1 MDAPR
6 NTTMRTDAELASA
19 IAQGETAAWA
29 ELYDRHRDA
38 VWRVAVA
45 VTRNAPDAEDVL
57 QATFLKAVER
67 FDQLR
72 DHTRVRP
79 WLLAIARSDALDRVR
94 RVRPA
99 HLADDDLAPV
109 DVAIDAD
116 LRRIEIGE
124 LVRAAFDGLAA
135 RDRLALELAE
145 HHECSGEEMARILD
159 LTVDNAY
166 VVVRNARERFA
177 RSVEAVVV
185 ARAGAEDCADLRS
198 LLEDWDGTLTATLR
212 KRLARHIDECEICSA
227 TRDREVVPSVLLGA
241 LPPIPLVAAAADR
254 LREAVTAATPPGTA
268 VAGGVAI
275 GAKVGAMVAAAVV
288 VVAGAVVTVTV
299 VAGPDDAPV
308 AAEPAESEATAPV
321 ETPEAET
328 PPVAGA
334 VVEIAPTATV
344 AAEPT
349 ATPEPEAALCDEV
362 AELEAVAAGGPADG
376 TPAAVETY
384 MRTTN
389 DALGRVADAADSASV
404 AAYADAY
411 QTLIDNEAWLNLPAT
426 DDPGLRALRD
436 AAQAD
441 LEVACPTI

>member
-1 MDAPR
+1 
-6 NTTMRTDAELASA
+6 MRTDAELASA

-29 ELYDRHRDA
+29 EVYDRHRDA

-45 VTRNAPDAEDVL
+45 VTRNAADAEDVL

-72 DHTRVRP
+72 DHTRIRP

-94 RVRPA
+94 RVRPS
-99 HLADDDLAPV
+99 HLVDEDLAPV
-109 DVAIDAD
+109 EVAIDAD
-116 LRRIEIGE
+116 LRRVEIGE

-145 HHECSGEEMARILD
+145 HHECSGEDLARILD
-159 LTVDNAY
+159 VTVDNAY

-185 ARAGAEDCADLRS
+185 ARVGADDCADLRS
-198 LLEDWDGTLTATLR
+198 LLQDWDGTLTTTLR
-212 KRLARHIDECEICSA
+212 KRLARHIDECETCSA

-254 LREAVTAATPPGTA
+254 VREAVTAAAPSGAA
-268 VAGGVAI
+268 VAGGAAI
-275 GAKVGAMVAAAVV
+275 GTKVGAMVAAAVV
-288 VVAGAVVTVTV
+288 VVAGAVITITV

-308 AAEPAESEATAPV
+308 AAEASETSEAVEEPTAS
-321 ETPEAET
+321 AIG
-328 PPVAGA
+328 PVAGA
-334 VVEIAPTATV
+334 VVEVEPTATPT
-344 AAEPT
+344 AQPT

-362 AELEAVAAGGPADG
+362 AELEGVAAGGPADG
-376 TPAAVETY
+376 TPASVETY
-384 MRTTN
+384 MRATN
-389 DALGRVADAADSASV
+389 DALGRVADVADIASV

-411 QTLIDNEAWLNLPAT
+411 QTLIDSEAWLNLPGS

-441 LEVACPTI
+441 LAVACPTI